1 MKRQEGSCSKPPC
14 AFPHKGVHELWC
26 RSFLPGAGEGEVP
39 QDAAA
44 ENGGVSTPAAA
55 GGAAAVGADDEASL
69 CGALFRGLVFF
80 LGREVPREALLLVIR
95 CADETPELLVQKCR
109 STACECW
116 LLYALYRRHEIAD
129 DITLTW
135 SAEGLTTQTRSAFS
149 LQDTYCLSRG
159 LAWHVSLCLANG
171 VVLLR
176 LRGSLLLCRS
186 FGGTV
191 GWDGEGSP
199 ILESDESI
207 THQACPRHQS
217 LRLTLQQV
225 TPEDDIN
232 SSY

>member
-1 MKRQEGSCSKPPC
+1 MSCGAEASCLAQVKGRCHRTLQQKMAACPRQQQR
-14 AFPHKGVHELWC
+14 A
-26 RSFLPGAGEGEVP
+26 
-39 QDAAA
+39 
-44 ENGGVSTPAAA
+44 
-55 GGAAAVGADDEASL
+55 GAAAVGADDEASL

-159 LAWHVSLCLANG
+159 LA
-171 VVLLR
+171 
-176 LRGSLLLCRS
+176 
-186 FGGTV
+186 
-191 GWDGEGSP
+191 
-199 ILESDESI
+199 
-207 THQACPRHQS
+207 
-217 LRLTLQQV
+217 
-225 TPEDDIN
+225 
-232 SSY
+232 